1 MIFGISF
8 FESRFFINIL
18 LLILYKKMFKID
30 TNRTARCGFPE
41 VIYGSGKTAAQ
52 VADIMMAMIQA
63 GSWPII
69 ASRINEE
76 KALNISNLI
85 NEKTVLKDKKIAFK
99 KEFYRRANI
108 LHFIKND
115 DYSNNDSNINFYKNS
130 SSSSSSS
137 CSSSSS
143 SSEV

>member
-1 MIFGISF
+1 M
-8 FESRFFINIL
+8 
-18 LLILYKKMFKID
+18 YKID

-69 ASRINEE
+69 ASRIDEE

-85 NEKTVLKDKKIAFK
+85 NEKIALFICNS
-99 KEFYRRANI
+99 YLI
-108 LHFIKND
+108 LLICC
-115 DYSNNDSNINFYKNS
+115 SAIQC
-130 SSSSSSS
+130 S
-137 CSSSSS
+137 CSIMHTT
-143 SSEV
+143 EKMAKIIMQPKAVTRLP